1 MDAWVAPT
9 FLWLWI
15 MLQWTQMCMYL
26 FESVLLFLWG
36 NISRNTIDESYGS
49 SVFNLS
55 YHFSQQLHI
64 SHLSTNNAQKFL
76 FLHILANTCCF
87 LSLFLSPFLPPS
99 LFSFFLFPPP
109 SFFLSLSF
117 LSLSFL
123 HLPSFL
129 HPFLTFCNS
138 HPDGCEVFSLWFWFA
153 FP

>member
-49 SVFNLS
+49 SVFNFS

-64 SHLSTNNAQKFL
+64 SHLSTNNAQVS
-76 FLHILANTCCF
+76 I
-87 LSLFLSPFLPPS
+87 SPHPCQHL
-99 LFSFFLFPPP
+99 LFSFPLPFSFPSSLPL
-109 SFFLSLSF
+109 FFLSLSSLLLLPLSF
-117 LSLSFL
+117 LCLSFL